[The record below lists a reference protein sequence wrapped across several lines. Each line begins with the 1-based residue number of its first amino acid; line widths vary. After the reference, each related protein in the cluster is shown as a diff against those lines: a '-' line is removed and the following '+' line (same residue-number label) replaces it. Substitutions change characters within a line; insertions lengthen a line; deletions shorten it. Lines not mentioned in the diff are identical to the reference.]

1 MNHTIEIALVALAV
15 LVVGIIYYVVTKE
28 SEVSSQIRSIAKA
41 VEDLHRE
48 LFMMDK
54 RLKQELEIIASL
66 QESVPVSQHSLHA
79 ELGREVNEISVPIL
93 ESLGQIEGSLSAYK
107 EKTENRLRY
116 LEERIRNLSLPTS
129 ISGLDDEK
137 VISRYNQGIEVDAIA
152 KELRLSKAEVEFVL
166 KINQLR

>member
-1 MNHTIEIALVALAV
+1 VNHSIEIALIALAV
-15 LVVGIIYYVVTKE
+15 MVVGLIYYVITKE
-28 SEVSSQIRSIAKA
+28 GEVNGQIRAIAKA
-41 VEDLHRE
+41 VEELHRE

-54 RLKQELEIIASL
+54 RLKQELEIITAL

-93 ESLGQIEGSLSAYK
+93 ESLGQIEGSFSAYK
-107 EKTENRLRY
+107 DKTENRLRY

-137 VISRYNQGIEVDAIA
+137 VISRYNQGLEVDAIA

>member
-1 MNHTIEIALVALAV
+1 MNYTIEIALVALAI
-15 LVVGIIYYVVTKE
+15 LLMGLIYYVITKE
-28 SEVSSQIRSIAKA
+28 GEVASQIRSIAKA
-41 VEDLHRE
+41 VDDLHRE

-54 RLKQELEIIASL
+54 RLKQELEIITSL
-66 QESVPVSQHSLHA
+66 QESVPVNQNSLHA

-93 ESLGQIEGSLSAYK
+93 ESLAHIEGSLSAYK

-137 VISRYNQGIEVDAIA
+137 VISRYNQGLEVDAIA

>member
-1 MNHTIEIALVALAV
+1 MNHTMEIALIALAV
-15 LVVGIIYYVVTKE
+15 MVVGLIYYVITKE
-28 SEVSSQIRSIAKA
+28 GEVSSQIRSIAKA

-54 RLKQELEIIASL
+54 RLKQELEIITSL
-66 QESVPVSQHSLHA
+66 QESVPREQHSLHA

-93 ESLGQIEGSLSAYK
+93 ESLGHIEGSLIAYK

-137 VISRYNQGIEVDAIA
+137 VISRYNQGLEVDAIA

>member
-1 MNHTIEIALVALAV
+1 MNYALELAIVALAIMV
-15 LVVGIIYYVVTKE
+15 IGVIYYIVTKE
-28 SEVSSQIRSIAKA
+28 SEVSSQIRSVAKA
-41 VEDLHRE
+41 VEELHRE

-66 QESVPVSQHSLHA
+66 QESVPMSQNSLHA

-93 ESLGQIEGSLSAYK
+93 ESLAHIEGTFSAYK

-137 VISRYNQGIEVDAIA
+137 VISRYNQGLEVDAIA

>member
-1 MNHTIEIALVALAV
+1 MNHTIEIALIALAV
-15 LVVGIIYYVVTKE
+15 IVVGLIYYVVTKE
-28 SEVSSQIRSIAKA
+28 GEVASQIRAVAKA

-48 LFMMDK
+48 LFMLDK
-54 RLKQELEIIASL
+54 RLMQELEIITSL
-66 QESVPVSQHSLHA
+66 QESVPREQHSLHA
-79 ELGREVNEISVPIL
+79 ELGREVNEISIPIL
-93 ESLGQIEGSLSAYK
+93 ESLGQIEGSFSAYK

-137 VISRYNQGIEVDAIA
+137 VISRYNQGVEVDAIA

>member
-1 MNHTIEIALVALAV
+1 MNYGIEIAIVALAV
-15 LVVGIIYYVVTKE
+15 MILGVIYYVVTKE
-28 SEVSSQIRSIAKA
+28 GEVSSQIRSVAKA

-48 LFMMDK
+48 LYMMDK
-54 RLKQELEIIASL
+54 RLKQELEIMASL

-93 ESLGQIEGSLSAYK
+93 ESLAHIEGSLSAYK

-129 ISGLDDEK
+129 ISGLDDER
-137 VISRYNQGIEVDAIA
+137 VISRYNQGVEVDAIA

>member
-1 MNHTIEIALVALAV
+1 MSYGIEIALIALSVMVAGV
-15 LVVGIIYYVVTKE
+15 IYYILTKE
-28 SEVSSQIRSIAKA
+28 NEVTSQIRSVAKA
-41 VEDLHRE
+41 VEELHRE

-66 QESVPVSQHSLHA
+66 QESVPVSQHQLPP
-79 ELGREVNEISVPIL
+79 ELPIL
-93 ESLGQIEGSLSAYK
+93 EALSHIEESFGTYK

-137 VISRYNQGIEVDAIA
+137 VITRYNQGLEVDAIA

>member
-15 LVVGIIYYVVTKE
+15 MVIGLIYYVITKE

-41 VEDLHRE
+41 VDDVHRE
-48 LFMMDK
+48 LFLMDK
-54 RLKQELEIIASL
+54 RLKQELEIVTSL
-66 QESVPVSQHSLHA
+66 QERVPAEHA
-79 ELGREVNEISVPIL
+79 MGEREIGREVNEISIPIL
-93 ESLGQIEGSLSAYK
+93 ESLTHIEESFGLYK

-137 VISRYNQGIEVDAIA
+137 VISRYNQGIDIDAIA

>member
-1 MNHTIEIALVALAV
+1 MNYTLEIAIVALAV
-15 LVVGIIYYVVTKE
+15 VVVGIVYYMVNKE
-28 SEVSSQIRSIAKA
+28 SEVTSQIRSVAKA
-41 VEDLHRE
+41 VEELHRE
-48 LFMMDK
+48 FFMMDK

-66 QESVPVSQHSLHA
+66 QESVPMNQNNIHA
-79 ELGREVNEISVPIL
+79 EVGREVNEISVPIL
-93 ESLGQIEGSLSAYK
+93 ESLSHIEGSFSTYK

-116 LEERIRNLSLPTS
+116 LEERIRNLSLPAS

-137 VISRYNQGIEVDAIA
+137 VISRYNQGMEVDAIA

>member
-1 MNHTIEIALVALAV
+1 MTHTIEIALVALAV
-15 LVVGIIYYVVTKE
+15 MVMGLIYYVLTKE
-28 SEVSSQIRSIAKA
+28 GEVASQIRSVAKA
-41 VEDLHRE
+41 VEELHRE
-48 LFMMDK
+48 MFMMDK

-66 QESVPVSQHSLHA
+66 QESVPREHHSLHA
-79 ELGREVNEISVPIL
+79 ELGREVNEISIPIM
-93 ESLGQIEGSLSAYK
+93 ESLGAIEGSFSAYK

-137 VISRYNQGIEVDAIA
+137 VISRYNQGVEVDAIA

>member
-107 EKTENRLRY
+107 EKTENRLRF

>member
-1 MNHTIEIALVALAV
+1 MNYTIEIALVALAI
-15 LVVGIIYYVVTKE
+15 LVMGLIYYVITKDG
-28 SEVSSQIRSIAKA
+28 EVASQIRSIAKA
-41 VEDLHRE
+41 VDDLHRE

-54 RLKQELEIIASL
+54 RLKQELEIITSL
-66 QESVPVSQHSLHA
+66 QESVPVNQNSLHA

-93 ESLGQIEGSLSAYK
+93 ESLAHIEGSLTTYK

-137 VISRYNQGIEVDAIA
+137 VISRYNQGLEVDAIA

>member
-1 MNHTIEIALVALAV
+1 MNYALELAIVALAIMV
-15 LVVGIIYYVVTKE
+15 IGVIYYMVTKE
-28 SEVSSQIRSIAKA
+28 SEVSSQIRSVAKA
-41 VEDLHRE
+41 VEELHRE

-66 QESVPVSQHSLHA
+66 QESVPISQNSLHA

-93 ESLGQIEGSLSAYK
+93 ESLAHIEGTLSAYK
-107 EKTENRLRY
+107 DKTENRLRY

-137 VISRYNQGIEVDAIA
+137 VISRYNQGLEVDAIA

>member
-1 MNHTIEIALVALAV
+1 MNHTMEIALIALAIMV
-15 LVVGIIYYVVTKE
+15 IGVIYYIITKE
-28 SEVSSQIRSIAKA
+28 SEVTSQIRSIAKA
-41 VEDLHRE
+41 VDDLNRE
-48 LFMMDK
+48 MFSMDK

-66 QESVPVSQHSLHA
+66 QESMPREQNSLHA
-79 ELGREVNEISVPIL
+79 ELGREVNELSVPIM
-93 ESLGQIEGSLSAYK
+93 ESLSTIEESFGAYK

-129 ISGLDDEK
+129 ISGMDDEK
-137 VISRYNQGIEVDAIA
+137 VISRYNQGIDIDSIA

>member
-1 MNHTIEIALVALAV
+1 MNYTVEIALVALAV
-15 LVVGIIYYVVTKE
+15 MVVGLIYYVITKE
-28 SEVSSQIRSIAKA
+28 GEVSSQIRSIAKA
-41 VEDLHRE
+41 VDDLHRE
-48 LFMMDK
+48 LFSMDK

-66 QESVPVSQHSLHA
+66 QESVPREQNALHS
-79 ELGREVNEISVPIL
+79 ELGREVNELSVPIL
-93 ESLGQIEGSLSAYK
+93 ESLTHIEESFGGYK

-137 VISRYNQGIEVDAIA
+137 VISRYNQGTEIDAIA

>member
-1 MNHTIEIALVALAV
+1 MSYGIEIALIALAV
-15 LVVGIIYYVVTKE
+15 MVVGVIYYVITKE
-28 SEVSSQIRSIAKA
+28 AEVTSQIRSVARA
-41 VEDLHRE
+41 VDELQRE

-54 RLKQELEIIASL
+54 RLKQELEIITSL
-66 QESVPVSQHSLHA
+66 QESVPREHHSLHA
-79 ELGREVNEISVPIL
+79 ELGREVNEISIPIM
-93 ESLGQIEGSLSAYK
+93 ESLGHIEGSFNAYK

-137 VISRYNQGIEVDAIA
+137 VISRYNQGLEVDAIS

>member
-1 MNHTIEIALVALAV
+1 MNLGIELVLIAFAILILG
-15 LVVGIIYYVVTKE
+15 LIYYSVTKE
-28 SEVSSQIRSIAKA
+28 NEVNTKLRAIARA

-48 LFMMDK
+48 VYKLEK
-54 RLKQELEIIASL
+54 RVTQELEIVTSM
-66 QESVPVSQHSLHA
+66 QETIPQTADLNHA
-79 ELGREVNEISVPIL
+79 KAAQDMSEMSVPIM
-93 ESLGQIEGSLSAYK
+93 EALGHIEGTFTAYK

-137 VISRYNQGIEVDAIA
+137 VISRYNQGMDVDLIA
-152 KELRLSKAEVEFVL
+152 KELRLSKPEVEFVL

>member
-1 MNHTIEIALVALAV
+1 MNHTMEIALIALAV
-15 LVVGIIYYVVTKE
+15 MVVGLIYYVITKE
-28 SEVSSQIRSIAKA
+28 GEVSSQIRSIAKA

-54 RLKQELEIIASL
+54 RLKQELEIITSL
-66 QESVPVSQHSLHA
+66 QESVPREQHSLHA

-93 ESLGQIEGSLSAYK
+93 ESLSQIEGSLSAYK

-137 VISRYNQGIEVDAIA
+137 VISRYNQGIEVDVIA

>member
-93 ESLGQIEGSLSAYK
+93 ESLGQIEGSLAAYK

>member
-1 MNHTIEIALVALAV
+1 MSYGIEIAVVALAV
-15 LVVGIIYYVVTKE
+15 LVAGLIYYVLNKE
-28 SEVSSQIRSIAKA
+28 GVMTSQIRYVAKA
-41 VEDLHRE
+41 VDDLHRE
-48 LFMMDK
+48 LFTMDK
-54 RLKQELEIIASL
+54 RLKQELEIITSL
-66 QESVPVSQHSLHA
+66 QESVPREQNSLHA
-79 ELGREVNEISVPIL
+79 ELGREVNEISVPIM
-93 ESLGQIEGSLSAYK
+93 ESLEHIEGSFSAYK

-137 VISRYNQGIEVDAIA
+137 VISRYNQGLEVDAIS

>member
-1 MNHTIEIALVALAV
+1 MNYTLEVALIALAV
-15 LVVGIIYYVVTKE
+15 MVVGLIYYVLTKE
-28 SEVSSQIRSIAKA
+28 TEVSGQIRSIAKA

-48 LFMMDK
+48 MYMMDR
-54 RLKQELEIIASL
+54 RLKQELELITAL
-66 QESVPVSQHSLHA
+66 QESVPREQHSLHA
-79 ELGREVNEISVPIL
+79 EVGREVNEISIPIM
-93 ESLGQIEGSLSAYK
+93 ESLGVIEGSFTAYK

-137 VISRYNQGIEVDAIA
+137 VISRYNQGVEVDAIA

>member
-1 MNHTIEIALVALAV
+1 MNYTIEIALVALAI
-15 LVVGIIYYVVTKE
+15 LVMGLIYYIITKE
-28 SEVSSQIRSIAKA
+28 GEVASQIRSIAKA
-41 VEDLHRE
+41 VDDLHRE

-54 RLKQELEIIASL
+54 RLKQELEIITSL
-66 QESVPVSQHSLHA
+66 QESVPVNQNSLHA

-93 ESLGQIEGSLSAYK
+93 ESLAHIEGSLTTYK

-137 VISRYNQGIEVDAIA
+137 VISRYNQGLEVDAIA

>member
-1 MNHTIEIALVALAV
+1 MNYTVEIALVALAIM
-15 LVVGIIYYVVTKE
+15 VVGLIYYVITKE
-28 SEVSSQIRSIAKA
+28 GEVSSQIRSIAKA
-41 VEDLHRE
+41 VDDLHRE
-48 LFMMDK
+48 LFSMDK
-54 RLKQELEIIASL
+54 RLKQELEIITSL
-66 QESVPVSQHSLHA
+66 QESVPREQNALQN
-79 ELGREVNEISVPIL
+79 ELGREVNELSVPIL
-93 ESLGQIEGSLSAYK
+93 ESLTHIEESFSGYK

-137 VISRYNQGIEVDAIA
+137 VISRYNQGTEIDAIA

>member
-1 MNHTIEIALVALAV
+1 MNYTIEIALVALAI
-15 LVVGIIYYVVTKE
+15 LVMGLIYYIVSKEGEVT
-28 SEVSSQIRSIAKA
+28 SQIRSVAKA
-41 VEDLHRE
+41 VDDLHRE

-54 RLKQELEIIASL
+54 RLKQELEIITSL
-66 QESVPVSQHSLHA
+66 QESVPVNQNSLHA

-93 ESLGQIEGSLSAYK
+93 ESLGHIEGSLSAYK

-137 VISRYNQGIEVDAIA
+137 VISRYNQGLEVDAIA

>member
-1 MNHTIEIALVALAV
+1 MNYTVEIALVALAV
-15 LVVGIIYYVVTKE
+15 MVVGLIYYVITKE
-28 SEVSSQIRSIAKA
+28 GEVSSQIRSIAKA
-41 VEDLHRE
+41 VDDLHRE
-48 LFMMDK
+48 LFSMDK

-66 QESVPVSQHSLHA
+66 QESVPREQNALQS
-79 ELGREVNEISVPIL
+79 ELGREVNELSVPIL
-93 ESLGQIEGSLSAYK
+93 ESLTHIEESFSGYK

-137 VISRYNQGIEVDAIA
+137 VISRYNQGAEIDAIA